1 MMIAEIITTGTEL
14 LLGQIVNTN
23 ARFLSEKL
31 AEKGID
37 VYWQTVV
44 GDNPARLEEAL
55 SRAISRSDIIIG
67 TGGLGPTSDD
77 LTKEILAKILALPL
91 VINSTWQ
98 KNMEEMFRQ
107 RGLEMTA
114 NNLKQALL
122 PQGARLLYNDFGTA
136 PGIWLEHQDK
146 IIILLPGP
154 PREMEPMFTEIVLPF
169 LPATGS
175 VLLSRILKVTGIGEA
190 AMEEKIADL
199 ISSQIN
205 PTIAPLARAN
215 ELHLRLTAK
224 AETKERCLELLAK
237 TEKDLVERLGSCIY
251 ARDNETMAGV
261 VAKMLLVQKKTL
273 ACAESCTGG
282 LLSHKLTQIPGSSAY
297 FLQGLVTY
305 SNEAKISLLGI
316 PAEIIERY
324 GPVSEEVAVKM
335 ACGARKLAKSDFGL
349 AVTGIAGP
357 SGGSKEKPVGLVYIA
372 LSDKKAFTVKKFIF
386 PGKRENIKERAA
398 TSALNILRLHLMQKN
413 G

>member
-1 MMIAEIITTGTEL
+1 MITRPGWKKPCQGHIKVGYYWNGRIGAYKRRPDKGNTGKDFSAAAC
-14 LLGQIVNTN
+14 N
-23 ARFLSEKL
+23 KL
-31 AEKGID
+31 NMAEKYGRN
-37 VYWQTVV
+37 VQA
-44 GDNPARLEEAL
+44 ARLGNDRQQPETGAAA
-55 SRAISRSDIIIG
+55 SR
-67 TGGLGPTSDD
+67 
-77 LTKEILAKILALPL
+77 
-91 VINSTWQ
+91 
-98 KNMEEMFRQ
+98 
-107 RGLEMTA
+107 
-114 NNLKQALL
+114 
-122 PQGARLLYNDFGTA
+122 ARLLYNDFGTA

-154 PREMEPMFTEIVLPF
+154 PREMEPMFTEKVLPF

-282 LLSHKLTQIPGSSAY
+282 LLSHKLT
-297 FLQGLVTY
+297 
-305 SNEAKISLLGI
+305 
-316 PAEIIERY
+316 
-324 GPVSEEVAVKM
+324 
-335 ACGARKLAKSDFGL
+335 
-349 AVTGIAGP
+349 
-357 SGGSKEKPVGLVYIA
+357 
-372 LSDKKAFTVKKFIF
+372 
-386 PGKRENIKERAA
+386 
-398 TSALNILRLHLMQKN
+398 
-413 G
+413 

>member
-1 MMIAEIITTGTEL
+1 M
-14 LLGQIVNTN
+14 
-23 ARFLSEKL
+23 
-31 AEKGID
+31 AEKYGRN
-37 VYWQTVV
+37 VQA
-44 GDNPARLEEAL
+44 AR
-55 SRAISRSDIIIG
+55 
-67 TGGLGPTSDD
+67 
-77 LTKEILAKILALPL
+77 
-91 VINSTWQ
+91 
-98 KNMEEMFRQ
+98 
-107 RGLEMTA
+107 LEMTA

-122 PQGARLLYNDFGTA
+122 LKEPACFIMISVLRQVSGGAS
-136 PGIWLEHQDK
+136 DK
-146 IIILLPGP
+146 IIILSPGP
-154 PREMEPMFTEIVLPF
+154 PREMEPMFTEKVLPF

-282 LLSHKLTQIPGSSAY
+282 L
-297 FLQGLVTY
+297 
-305 SNEAKISLLGI
+305 
-316 PAEIIERY
+316 
-324 GPVSEEVAVKM
+324 VS
-335 ACGARKLAKSDFGL
+335 
-349 AVTGIAGP
+349 
-357 SGGSKEKPVGLVYIA
+357 
-372 LSDKKAFTVKKFIF
+372 
-386 PGKRENIKERAA
+386 
-398 TSALNILRLHLMQKN
+398 
-413 G
+413 

>member
-1 MMIAEIITTGTEL
+1 MIAEVITTGTEL

-55 SRAISRSDIIIG
+55 SRAISRSDIIIA

-154 PREMEPMFTEIVLPF
+154 PREMEPMFTEIVLPSC
-169 LPATGS
+169 LPPAVFCFPYS
-175 VLLSRILKVTGIGEA
+175 
-190 AMEEKIADL
+190 
-199 ISSQIN
+199 
-205 PTIAPLARAN
+205 
-215 ELHLRLTAK
+215 
-224 AETKERCLELLAK
+224 
-237 TEKDLVERLGSCIY
+237 
-251 ARDNETMAGV
+251 
-261 VAKMLLVQKKTL
+261 
-273 ACAESCTGG
+273 ES
-282 LLSHKLTQIPGSSAY
+282 
-297 FLQGLVTY
+297 
-305 SNEAKISLLGI
+305 N
-316 PAEIIERY
+316 RN
-324 GPVSEEVAVKM
+324 
-335 ACGARKLAKSDFGL
+335 R
-349 AVTGIAGP
+349 
-357 SGGSKEKPVGLVYIA
+357 
-372 LSDKKAFTVKKFIF
+372 
-386 PGKRENIKERAA
+386 
-398 TSALNILRLHLMQKN
+398 
-413 G
+413 

>member
-154 PREMEPMFTEIVLPF
+154 PREMEPMFTEKVLPF

-224 AETKERCLELLAK
+224 ARQRK
-237 TEKDLVERLGSCIY
+237 
-251 ARDNETMAGV
+251 
-261 VAKMLLVQKKTL
+261 
-273 ACAESCTGG
+273 
-282 LLSHKLTQIPGSSAY
+282 
-297 FLQGLVTY
+297 
-305 SNEAKISLLGI
+305 
-316 PAEIIERY
+316 
-324 GPVSEEVAVKM
+324 VS
-335 ACGARKLAKSDFGL
+335 
-349 AVTGIAGP
+349 
-357 SGGSKEKPVGLVYIA
+357 
-372 LSDKKAFTVKKFIF
+372 
-386 PGKRENIKERAA
+386 
-398 TSALNILRLHLMQKN
+398 
-413 G
+413 